1 MKVINIME
9 NKFDVLVI
17 GCGVIG
23 AAAAFELSKYEL
35 KVGILEKGN
44 DVSLGTTKANSAIIH
59 AGFDPES
66 GTLMAKL
73 NVRGSELAAEICE
86 KLDVPYRRNGAM
98 VVAFTEDEVQ
108 TLKGLYTRGT
118 VNGVKGLRVL
128 TGEEAREREPG
139 LSAEVKGALY
149 APTSAIISPWEYC
162 LAMAETAVLN
172 GSDLM
177 LETEVTAMSREDDL
191 WKVTTNKGEYFAPY
205 VVNAAGVDALSVHE
219 MAAPAKYV
227 SKPRRGEYFLLD
239 KSEGTRTDHTIFQ
252 CPNADGKGVL
262 VTPTVHGNLLV
273 GPNSENVE
281 WEDTANTTA
290 GLSFVRET
298 AKKSVPGILFN
309 KSIRNFAGV
318 RATTDCK
325 DFIIEEAA
333 PGFIDCAGICSPGL
347 SAAPAIGE
355 YAVELLAASGMKTEA
370 RENFICERKRIR
382 FNELTDEEKAEI
394 VKKDPSYGRVICR
407 CETVTE
413 GEILECFRGPIPPVS
428 IDGVKRRVGTGMGR
442 CQGGFCGPRI
452 SELFVEEY
460 GYDVTEV
467 LQDRAGSEMFV
478 GKTKEGR

>member
-1 MKVINIME
+1 M
-9 NKFDVLVI
+9 
-17 GCGVIG
+17 
-23 AAAAFELSKYEL
+23 
-35 KVGILEKGN
+35 
-44 DVSLGTTKANSAIIH
+44 
-59 AGFDPES
+59 
-66 GTLMAKL
+66 
-73 NVRGSELAAEICE
+73 AAEICE

-98 VVAFTEDEVQ
+98 VVAFTDDEVQ

-128 TGEEAREREPG
+128 TGEEAKEREPG
-139 LSAEVKGALY
+139 LSSEVKGALY
-149 APTSAIISPWEYC
+149 APTSAIVSPWEYC
-162 LAMAETAVLN
+162 LAMAETAVIN
-172 GSDLM
+172 GTELM
-177 LETEVTAMSREDDL
+177 LNTEVTAIEREGDL

-205 VVNAAGVDALSVHE
+205 VVNAAGVDAISVHN
-219 MAAPAKYV
+219 MAAPQKYV

-239 KSEGTRTDHTIFQ
+239 KAEGSRTDHTIFQ
-252 CPNADGKGVL
+252 CPNEDGKGVL

-281 WEDTANTTA
+281 WDDTANTTA
-290 GLSFVRET
+290 GLNFVREK
-298 AKKSVPGILFN
+298 AKKSIPGIMFN

-355 YAVELLAASGMKTEA
+355 YAVELLEMSGLKTVEK
-370 RENFICERKRIR
+370 ENFVYERKRIR
-382 FNELTDEEKAEI
+382 FNELSDEEKAEL
-394 VKKDPSYGRVICR
+394 VKEDPSYGRVICR

-413 GEILECFRGPIPPVS
+413 GEILECFRRPIPPVS

-452 SELFVEEY
+452 SELFVEDK
-460 GYDVTEV
+460 GYKVTEV

>member
-1 MKVINIME
+1 ME
-9 NKFDVLVI
+9 NKYDVLVI

-23 AAAAFELSKYEL
+23 AAAAYELSKYDL
-35 KVGILEKGN
+35 RVGILEKGN

-98 VVAFTEDEVQ
+98 VIAFSEDEVQ

-139 LSAEVKGALY
+139 LSPEVKGALY

-162 LAMAETAVLN
+162 LALAETAVIN
-172 GSDLM
+172 GSDLI
-177 LETEVTAMSREDDL
+177 LNTEVTAMSREDDL

-252 CPNADGKGVL
+252 CPSADGKGVL

-298 AKKSVPGILFN
+298 AKKSVPGIIFN

-370 RENFICERKRIR
+370 KENFICERKRIR
-382 FNELTDEEKAEI
+382 FNELTDEEKADI

-452 SELFVEEY
+452 SELFVEKY

>member
-1 MKVINIME
+1 MD
-9 NKFDVLVI
+9 NKYDVLVI

-23 AAAAFELSKYEL
+23 AATAFELSRYDL
-35 KVGILEKGN
+35 KTAVFERGN

-59 AGFDPES
+59 AGYDPES
-66 GTLMAKL
+66 GSLMAKL
-73 NVRGSELAAEICE
+73 NVRGSEMAAEICE

-98 VVAFTEDEVQ
+98 VVAFTDDEVQ
-108 TLKGLYTRGT
+108 TLRGLYTRGT

-128 TGEEAREREPG
+128 TGEEAKEREPG

-149 APTSAIISPWEYC
+149 APTSAIVSPWEYC
-162 LAMAETAVLN
+162 LAMAETAVVN
-172 GSDLM
+172 GTELM
-177 LETEVTAMSREDDL
+177 LNTEVTAIEREGDL

-205 VVNAAGVDALSVHE
+205 VVNAAGVDAISVHN
-219 MAAPAKYV
+219 MAAPEKYV

-239 KSEGTRTDHTIFQ
+239 KAEGGRTDHTIFQ
-252 CPNADGKGVL
+252 CPNEDGKGVL

-273 GPNSENVE
+273 GPNSENVQ
-281 WEDTANTTA
+281 WDDTANTTS
-290 GLSFVRET
+290 GLNFVREKAT
-298 AKKSVPGILFN
+298 KSIPGIMFN

-355 YAVELLAASGMKTEA
+355 YAVELLEKSGMKTVEK
-370 RENFICERKRIR
+370 ENFVYERKRIR
-382 FNELTDEEKAEI
+382 FNELSDEEKAEL
-394 VKKDPSYGRVICR
+394 VKEDPSYGRVICR

-413 GEILECFRGPIPPVS
+413 GEILECFRRPIPPVS

-452 SELFVEEY
+452 SELFVEDK
-460 GYDVTEV
+460 GYKVTEV

-478 GKTKEGR
+478 GKTKEGTLNV

>member
-1 MKVINIME
+1 MD
-9 NKFDVLVI
+9 NKYDVLVI

-23 AAAAFELSKYEL
+23 AATAFELSKYDL
-35 KVGILEKGN
+35 KAAVIERGN

-59 AGFDPES
+59 AGYDPES

-73 NVRGSELAAEICE
+73 NVRGSEMAADICE

-98 VVAFTEDEVQ
+98 VVAFTDDEVQ

-128 TGEEAREREPG
+128 TGEEAKEREPG
-139 LSAEVKGALY
+139 LSSEVRGALY
-149 APTSAIISPWEYC
+149 APTSAIVSPWEYC
-162 LAMAETAVLN
+162 N
-172 GSDLM
+172 
-177 LETEVTAMSREDDL
+177 TEVTAIEREGDL

-205 VVNAAGVDALSVHE
+205 VVNAAGVDAISVHN
-219 MAAPAKYV
+219 MAAPQKYV

-239 KSEGTRTDHTIFQ
+239 KAEGSRTDHTIFQ
-252 CPNADGKGVL
+252 CPNEDGKGVL

-281 WEDTANTTA
+281 WDDTANTTA
-290 GLSFVRET
+290 GLNFVREK
-298 AKKSVPGILFN
+298 AKKSIPGIMFN

-355 YAVELLAASGMKTEA
+355 YAVELLEMSGLKTVQK
-370 RENFICERKRIR
+370 ENFVYERKRIR
-382 FNELTDEEKAEI
+382 FNELSDEEKAEL
-394 VKKDPSYGRVICR
+394 VKEDPSYGRVICR

-413 GEILECFRGPIPPVS
+413 GEILECFRRPIPPVS

-452 SELFVEEY
+452 SELFVEDK
-460 GYDVTEV
+460 GYKVTEV

>member
-1 MKVINIME
+1 MSNE
-9 NKFDVLVI
+9 NKYDVLVI

-23 AAAAFELSKYEL
+23 AATAMELSRYDL
-35 KVGILEKGN
+35 KICILEKGN

-59 AGFDPES
+59 AGFDPEPGS
-66 GTLMAKL
+66 LMAKL
-73 NVRGSELAAEICE
+73 NVRGSELAGDICE

-118 VNGVKGLRVL
+118 VNGVKGLRIL
-128 TGEEAREREPG
+128 TGEEAREREPN
-139 LSAEVKGALY
+139 LSPEVEGALY
-149 APTSAIISPWEYC
+149 APTSAIVSPWEYC

-172 GSDLM
+172 GAELK
-177 LETEVTAMSREDDL
+177 LNNAVKTIEREDGL
-191 WKVTTNKGEYFAPY
+191 WKVTADKGEYFAPY
-205 VVNAAGVDALSVHE
+205 VVNAAGVDALAVHE
-219 MAAPAKYV
+219 MAAPAEYV

-252 CPNADGKGVL
+252 CPNQDGKGVL

-281 WEDTANTTA
+281 WDDTSNTTK
-290 GLSFVRET
+290 GLDFVRDK
-298 AKKSVPGILFN
+298 ARKSVPSILFN

-318 RATTDCK
+318 RATTDHP
-325 DFIIEEAA
+325 DFIIKEAA
-333 PGFIDCAGICSPGL
+333 EGFIDCAGICSPGL

-355 YAVELLAASGMKTEA
+355 YAVELLEKSGLKT
-370 RENFICERKRIR
+370 RNKENFIFERKRIR
-382 FNELTDEEKAEI
+382 FNELTDDEKAEI
-394 VKKDPSYGRVICR
+394 VKRDPAYGRVICR

-452 SELFVEEY
+452 SELFVEDR
-460 GYDVTEV
+460 GLSVTEV

>member
-1 MKVINIME
+1 ME
-9 NKFDVLVI
+9 NKYDVLVI

-23 AAAAFELSKYEL
+23 AAAAFELSKYDL

-66 GTLMAKL
+66 GSLMAKL
-73 NVRGSELAAEICE
+73 NVRGSELAADICE

-139 LSAEVKGALY
+139 LSPEVKGALY

-162 LAMAETAVLN
+162 LALAETAVIN

-177 LETEVTAMSREDDL
+177 LNTEVTAMSREDDL

-227 SKPRRGEYFLLD
+227 SKPKRGEYFLLD

-252 CPNADGKGVL
+252 CPSADGKGVL

-370 RENFICERKRIR
+370 KESFICERKRIR

-452 SELFVEEY
+452 SELFVEKY

>member
-1 MKVINIME
+1 ME
-9 NKFDVLVI
+9 NKYDVLVI

-23 AAAAFELSKYEL
+23 AAAAYELSKYDL
-35 KVGILEKGN
+35 RVGILEKGN

-98 VVAFTEDEVQ
+98 VIAFSEDEVQ

-139 LSAEVKGALY
+139 LSPEVKGALY

-162 LAMAETAVLN
+162 LALAETAVIN

-177 LETEVTAMSREDDL
+177 LNTEVTAMSREDDL

-205 VVNAAGVDALSVHE
+205 VVNAAGVDAISVHE
-219 MAAPAKYV
+219 MAAPSNYV

-273 GPNSENVE
+273 GPNSENVD
-281 WEDTANTTA
+281 WDNTANTTA
-290 GLSFVRET
+290 GLNFVRET
-298 AKKSVPGILFN
+298 AKRSIPGILFN

-318 RATTDCK
+318 RATTDHK

-355 YAVELLAASGMKTEA
+355 YAVELLEKSGMKAEPK
-370 RENFICERKRIR
+370 ENFICERKRIR

-394 VKKDPSYGRVICR
+394 VKEDPSYGRVICR

-413 GEILECFRGPIPPVS
+413 GEILECFRRPIPPVS

-452 SELFVEEY
+452 SELFVQEY

>member
-1 MKVINIME
+1 ME
-9 NKFDVLVI
+9 NKYDVLVI

-23 AAAAFELSKYEL
+23 AAAAFELSKYDL

-66 GTLMAKL
+66 GSLMAKL
-73 NVRGSELAAEICE
+73 NVRGSELAADICE

-139 LSAEVKGALY
+139 LSPEVKGALY

-162 LAMAETAVLN
+162 LALAETAVIN

-177 LETEVTAMSREDDL
+177 LNTEVTAMSREDDL

-252 CPNADGKGVL
+252 CPSADGKGVL

-370 RENFICERKRIR
+370 KESFICERKRIR

-452 SELFVEEY
+452 SELFVEKY

>member
-1 MKVINIME
+1 ME
-9 NKFDVLVI
+9 NKYDVLVI

-23 AAAAFELSKYEL
+23 AAAAYELSKYDL
-35 KVGILEKGN
+35 RVGILEKGN

-98 VVAFTEDEVQ
+98 VVAFSEDEVQ

-139 LSAEVKGALY
+139 LSPEVKGALY

-162 LAMAETAVLN
+162 LALAETAVIN

-177 LETEVTAMSREDDL
+177 LNTEVTAMSREDDL

-227 SKPRRGEYFLLD
+227 SKPKRGEYFLLD

-252 CPNADGKGVL
+252 CPSADGKGVL

-370 RENFICERKRIR
+370 KESFICERKRIR

-452 SELFVEEY
+452 SELFVEKY

>member
-1 MKVINIME
+1 ME

>member
-1 MKVINIME
+1 
-9 NKFDVLVI
+9 L
-17 GCGVIG
+17 
-23 AAAAFELSKYEL
+23 
-35 KVGILEKGN
+35 
-44 DVSLGTTKANSAIIH
+44 
-59 AGFDPES
+59 
-66 GTLMAKL
+66 
-73 NVRGSELAAEICE
+73 
-86 KLDVPYRRNGAM
+86 
-98 VVAFTEDEVQ
+98 
-108 TLKGLYTRGT
+108 
-118 VNGVKGLRVL
+118 
-128 TGEEAREREPG
+128 
-139 LSAEVKGALY
+139 
-149 APTSAIISPWEYC
+149 
-162 LAMAETAVLN
+162 AETAVVNGVELKLN
-172 GSDLM
+172 
-177 LETEVTAMSREDDL
+177 TEVTAIEREGDL
-191 WKVTTNKGEYFAPY
+191 WKVTTNNGEYFAPY
-205 VVNAAGVDALSVHE
+205 VVNAAGVDAVSVHN

-239 KSEGTRTDHTIFQ
+239 KAEGSRTDHTIFQ
-252 CPNADGKGVL
+252 CPNENGKGVL

-281 WEDTANTTA
+281 WDDTANTTS
-290 GLSFVRET
+290 GLNFVRET
-298 AKKSVPGILFN
+298 AKKSIPGIMFN

-355 YAVELLAASGMKTEA
+355 YAVELLEMSGLKTVQK
-370 RENFICERKRIR
+370 ENFVYERKRIR
-382 FNELTDEEKAEI
+382 FNELSDEEKAEL
-394 VKKDPSYGRVICR
+394 VKEDPSYGRVICR

-452 SELFVEEY
+452 SELFVEDK
-460 GYDVTEV
+460 GYKVTEV